1 MGNIG
6 TIKRTND
13 IVLRYNLKIRKQ
25 FGQNFIIDPNILKEI
40 VKSSGVNKDIN
51 VIEIGP
57 GIGSLTEI
65 LLENANKVMSY
76 EIDNDLIPVLKN
88 ELKDYD
94 NFILLNQDFL
104 KADLEKDIKDHFGD
118 EKDIYVVAN
127 LPYYI
132 TTPIIMNILE
142 NKYPFKRLT
151 LMMQKEVA
159 DRITSGKGGKEYN
172 NLTIAVKYYANAKKV
187 LNVSKNVFM
196 PKPNVDSA
204 VVNFDIYPESPYKVS
219 DEAYFFKL
227 IRNAFANRRKT
238 LVNNLNQSY
247 GMSKETLEKLLESL
261 NIDKM
266 ARAESLEIEDFIILA
281 EKLKNV

>member
-1 MGNIG
+1 M
-6 TIKRTND
+6 T
-13 IVLRYNLKIRKQ
+13 LFLFLKT
-25 FGQNFIIDPNILKEI
+25 
-40 VKSSGVNKDIN
+40 S
-51 VIEIGP
+51 
-57 GIGSLTEI
+57 
-65 LLENANKVMSY
+65 
-76 EIDNDLIPVLKN
+76 
-88 ELKDYD
+88 
-94 NFILLNQDFL
+94 LNQDFL

-204 VVNFDIYPESPYKVS
+204 VVNFDIYEESPYKVS